1 MTMMMMPLLMMILMI
16 NDHDYDCFNDDNDV
30 HEDNH
35 GITATV
41 CQHEKRKQNKIVL
54 GGLGT

>member
-30 HEDNH
+30 HKDNH
-35 GITATV
+35 GITAKYCV
-41 CQHEKRKQNKIVL
+41 SVLCVSNKKENK
-54 GGLGT
+54 TK